1 MLVQKTG
8 SRGTTYRQPVKKL
21 LPLLVAVTFVAAG
34 CGSSNKSSENEST
47 NTTTG
52 TSGGG
57 GSVVKTFTISETE
70 FKLTPSTV
78 KLDQP
83 GTYVFKAK
91 NDGSIDHA
99 LEIEG
104 QGLEE
109 ETETIGPGESA
120 DLRVTITKPGSYE
133 MYCPID
139 NHREQGMEATL
150 ALGKVSPG
158 MTTDETKTETG
169 EGSGGPGGGY

>member
-1 MLVQKTG
+1 LVQKTG
-8 SRGTTYRQPVKKL
+8 SRGTTYRLPVKKL
-21 LPLLVAVTFVAAG
+21 LPLLVAVAFLAAG
-34 CGSSNKSSENEST
+34 CGSSNKSSESEST
-47 NTTTG
+47 TTTG

-57 GSVVKTFTISETE
+57 GSVVKTIAISETE
-70 FKLTPSTV
+70 YKLTPSTV
-78 KLDQP
+78 TLSRP

-104 QGLEE
+104 KGVED
-109 ETETIGPGESA
+109 ETESISPGQSA

-139 NHREQGMEATL
+139 NHRDQGMEGTVS
-150 ALGKVSPG
+150 LGGASPG

-169 EGSGGPGGGY
+169 GGGGGY